1 VKRDYYEVLGVNKTA
16 GVDEIK
22 SAYRK
27 LALKYHPDKNPGD
40 KASEE
45 KFKEINEAYE
55 MLSDAS
61 KRVQY
66 DRFGHAGVGTA
77 PPPQGG
83 GPQGYG
89 DAADFS
95 DIGDIFGDM
104 FGDVF
109 GGARGGGRG
118 KRREKSTHG
127 RDLQYD
133 LEISLTDAFTGV
145 EVPLQI
151 PRQEPCSACGGSGAK
166 AGTSSKTCS
175 QCKGAGQVRY
185 SQGFFSFNQACPR
198 CGGEGEVIES
208 PCPSC
213 RGSGTSKT
221 THKVTVRVPAGVDEG
236 TSLRVSGA
244 GDAGPKG
251 GTPGDLYVV
260 IHLKKDQRFT
270 RDGDDLHTE
279 SPVSFSTAVFGGDIS
294 ITTLEGSVTLKVPQG
309 TQPGTVF
316 RVKEHGF
323 PKLGRRSKG
332 DLFVKVTI
340 EVPKNLT
347 EKQKGALQN
356 FAQSMGESVQAG
368 SDNIFKKVFK

>member
-1 VKRDYYEVLGVNKTA
+1 MKRDYYEILGVSKTA

-55 MLSDAS
+55 MLSDAT
-61 KRVQY
+61 KRAQY

-77 PPPQGG
+77 PPPPGG

-109 GGARGGGRG
+109 GGRGGRG
-118 KRREKSTHG
+118 GRRREKSNRG

-133 LEISLTDAFTGV
+133 LELSLADAYKGV

-166 AGTSSKTCS
+166 AGTSSKTCP

-185 SQGFFSFNQACPR
+185 SQGFFSFNQACSR
-198 CGGEGEVIES
+198 CNGEGQIIEN
-208 PCPSC
+208 PCPTC
-213 RGSGTSKT
+213 RGAGTTKT

-236 TSLRVSGA
+236 TSLRVTGA

-260 IHLKKDQRFT
+260 VHLKKDPRFT
-270 RDGDDLHTE
+270 REGDDLYLET
-279 SPVSFSTAVFGGDIS
+279 PISFSTASFGGDIHL
-294 ITTLEGSVTLKVPQG
+294 TTIDGSATLKVPAG

-323 PKLGRRSKG
+323 PKLGRRVKG
-332 DLFVKVTI
+332 DLFVKVTVA
-340 EVPKNLT
+340 VPKNLT
-347 EKQKGALQN
+347 DKQKAALRD
-356 FAQSMGESVQAG
+356 FARSMGESLPAD
-368 SDNIFKKVFK
+368 SDTIFKKVFK